1 MTSSPYTFKD
11 LMEKVRQGSP
21 EASRELYDR
30 YGHHILHVVRRRL
43 HSRLRSK
50 FDSLDFVQDVWASFF
65 AATAA
70 TPASGNAAEGG
81 QRFESPSALAAF
93 LATVAR
99 NKVAQAFRIR
109 LGGRTKRNLNL
120 ENSLDGSAAFQAERL
135 RGPDPTGSQVA
146 VAKEA
151 YDRLTSDQPSHHRRI
166 LELLHQG
173 NSHADIAAKLGV
185 NEKTIR
191 RLIRKLEGA

>member
-43 HSRLRSK
+43 HSRLRPK

-65 AATAA
+65 AATKAVP
-70 TPASGNAAEGG
+70 PASDGAAEAGT
-81 QRFESPSALAAF
+81 RFESPSALAAF
-93 LATVAR
+93 LAKVAR
-99 NKVAQAFRIR
+99 NKVAEAFRTR
-109 LGGRTKRNLNL
+109 LGRTKYNLNR
-120 ENSLDGSAAFQAERL
+120 ENSLDGSAAFQGKKL

-146 VAKEA
+146 VAKET
-151 YDRLTSDQPSHHRRI
+151 YDRLANDQPSHHRRI

-173 NSHADIAAKLGV
+173 CKHGEIAEKLGV

-191 RLIRKLEGA
+191 RLVRKLQGA